1 MMDKNSYRGD
11 EDLEAPDKLVKALAT
26 LPKERV
32 SVPRHV
38 DEAILREARE
48 HLRSVGQGQE
58 AKPPAWPWAEMMRV
72 IGNFLQPNGP
82 RWRPVALWSAMAAS
96 FVLVAWFTYNFA
108 HPASFHAPAQS
119 VEDLNHDGK
128 VDILDAF
135 CLARQLE
142 RGERPSRQLDLNGD
156 GVVDERD
163 VAIIAAHAVSL
174 ERTGSL

>member
-1 MMDKNSYRGD
+1 MDKNRYRGD
-11 EDLEAPDKLVKALAT
+11 EDLEAPDKLVEALAR
-26 LPKERV
+26 LPKGRV
-32 SVPRHV
+32 SVPRRV

-48 HLRSVGQGQE
+48 HLRSVGQGHE
-58 AKPPAWPWAEMMRV
+58 AKRPAWPWAEMMRV
-72 IGNFLQPNGP
+72 MGDFLQPNGP

-96 FVLVAWFTYNFA
+96 FVLVAWFTYNST
-108 HPASFHAPAQS
+108 HSASLHARAQS
-119 VEDLNHDGK
+119 VEDVNHDGK

-142 RGERPSRQLDLNGD
+142 RGGRPSRKLDLNGD

-174 ERTGSL
+174 ERTARL

>member
-1 MMDKNSYRGD
+1 MDKNPYRGD
-11 EDLEAPDKLVKALAT
+11 EDLEAPDKLVKALAR
-26 LPKERV
+26 LPRERV
-32 SVPRHV
+32 SVPHRV
-38 DEAILREARE
+38 DKAILRQARE
-48 HLRSVGQGQE
+48 HLRSVGQRQE
-58 AKPPAWPWAEMMRV
+58 AKRPAWPWAEMIRV
-72 IGNFLQPNGP
+72 IGDFLQPNGP
-82 RWRPVALWSAMAAS
+82 GWRPVALRLALAAS
-96 FVLVAWFTYNFA
+96 FVLVAWFTYNSV

-174 ERTGSL
+174 EPTGRL

>member
-1 MMDKNSYRGD
+1 MDKNPNRGD
-11 EDLEAPDKLVKALAT
+11 EDLEAPDKLVEALAR
-26 LPKERV
+26 LPKARV
-32 SVPRHV
+32 SVPRRV

-48 HLRSVGQGQE
+48 HLRPVEQGQE
-58 AKPPAWPWAEMMRV
+58 AKRPAWPWAEMIRV
-72 IGNFLQPNGP
+72 IGDFLQPNGP

-96 FVLVAWFTYNFA
+96 FVLVAWLTYNFA
-108 HPASFHAPAQS
+108 HPASFHATAQT

-174 ERTGSL
+174 ERTGRL